1 MELEGR
7 HEISAPRHLVWAA
20 LNDPDALRACIPGCK
35 ELTKTSDNGFT
46 ARVVSKIGPVSA
58 SFSGTVEL
66 SDIDPGHAYTIT
78 GTGQGG
84 VAGFAKGSARVELA
98 DQGQDKTLLTY
109 TAKADIGGKLASV
122 GSRMLEGTARKTA
135 DQFFTAVAAHL
146 SGEVPKTESA
156 SIAPDEPM
164 ALSQPSQPAAA
175 FPQTIKVEFGELK
188 IVTKTPWTI
197 FGMTLAAIFGWLA
210 AAVLA
215 WRLYH

>member
-7 HEISAPRHLVWAA
+7 HEIPAARHLVWAA
-20 LNDPDALRACIPGCK
+20 LNDLDALRACIPGCK
-35 ELTKTSDNGFT
+35 ELTRTSDNAFT

-58 SFSGTVEL
+58 SFFGTVEL
-66 SDIDPGHAYTIT
+66 SDIDPGRAYTIT

-84 VAGFAKGSARVELA
+84 VAGFAKGSARVALA
-98 DQGQDKTLLTY
+98 DHAQETTLLTY

-135 DQFFTAVAAHL
+135 DEFFTAIAAHL
-146 SGEVPKTESA
+146 AGGGAKAQPLSAVPDA
-156 SIAPDEPM
+156 PIALPQT
-164 ALSQPSQPAAA
+164 LQAAA
-175 FPQTIKVEFGELK
+175 VFPQTIKVEFGELK
-188 IVTKTPWTI
+188 IVTKRPW
-197 FGMTLAAIFGWLA
+197 MTFAAISGWLA

>member
-7 HEISAPRHLVWAA
+7 QEIKAARHIVWAA

-35 ELTKTSDNGFT
+35 ELTKTSDNAFS

-66 SDIDPGHAYTIT
+66 SDIDPGRAYTIT

-84 VAGFAKGSARVELA
+84 VAGFAKGSARVALA
-98 DQGQDKTLLTY
+98 DQAQDVTLLTY

-135 DQFFTAVAAHL
+135 DEFFTAIAARL
-146 SGEVPKTESA
+146 SSNVPKAQPLSA
-156 SIAPDEPM
+156 ATDEPI
-164 ALSQPSQPAAA
+164 ALPQPSQPATA
-175 FPQTIKVEFGELK
+175 FPQTIKVEFGELN
-188 IVTKTPWTI
+188 IVTKTPWII
-197 FGMTLAAIFGWLA
+197 FGTTFAAISGWLA

>member
-7 HEISAPRHLVWAA
+7 HEISAPRQLVWAA

-35 ELTKTSDNGFT
+35 ELTKTADNAFT

-66 SDIDPGHAYTIT
+66 SDIDPGRAYTIT

-84 VAGFAKGSARVELA
+84 VAGFAKGSARVALA
-98 DQGQDKTLLTY
+98 DQAQDVTLLTY

-135 DQFFTAVAAHL
+135 DEFFTAIAAHL
-146 SGEVPKTESA
+146 SGGIAKTDPA
-156 SIAPDEPM
+156 SIAPDAPI
-164 ALSQPSQPAAA
+164 ALPQPSQPAAA

-197 FGMTLAAIFGWLA
+197 FGMTFAAISGWLA
-210 AAVLA
+210 AAALA